1 MGKVTGFLEI
11 DRQVAKYQPA
21 SDRIRHFREFTIPM
35 SDQEVQKQSAR
46 CMDCG
51 IPYCH
56 GPTGCPVHNQI
67 PDWNDLVYNGNWDEA
82 IRNLHSTN
90 NFPEFTGRVCPAPC
104 EEACTLNLEDVPVAI
119 KTVEQA
125 IADKAYEMGYIV
137 PQPAVTKTGKKVAVI
152 GSGPAGMAAAQQLA
166 RAGHEVHVYE
176 RESKPGGLLR
186 YGIPDFKMEKNFIDR
201 RVEQMRGEGVT
212 FHCGVNVGVDVAV
225 QKLVDENDAVLYCG
239 GSETPRDAGIPGV
252 EFFGVHDAMPY
263 LVQQNRRVG
272 RENIDSVGWPSEPIL
287 AGGKHVVV
295 VGGGDTASDCVG
307 TAFRQGAVKVTQLDI
322 RPQPPE
328 KEDKLAVWPFWATKM
343 RTSSSQAEGAVREF
357 QVATLEFVGD
367 EDGNLT
373 GVKCCQVDER
383 RKPIAGTE
391 FIIKADLAFIA
402 IGFRGPFADSVLKDL
417 GEKLTV
423 NTDRR
428 GSTNVVANE
437 RDYRTS
443 VDKLWAAGDI
453 RRGQSLVV
461 WAIREGRQAARAI
474 DEALMG
480 STGAAAVGCLGHN
493 PRLRE
498 KVRRKGAPHP
508 AAATFSPQAGRRDK
522 GHQLRSSVIYS
533 AARPIRRAKVAVA
546 LRSAACFCP
555 LIEYD

>member
-1 MGKVTGFLEI
+1 VGKVTGFLEI
-11 DRQVAKYQPA
+11 DRQVGKYQPA

-35 SDQEVQKQSAR
+35 SDQEVEKQAAR

-51 IPYCH
+51 IPFCH

-67 PDWNDLVYNGNWDEA
+67 PDWNDLVFNGKWEEA

-104 EEACTLNLEDVPVAI
+104 EEACTLNLEDIPVAI

-137 PQPAVTKTGKKVAVI
+137 PQPATVKSGKSVGVI

-166 RAGHEVHVYE
+166 RAGHDVTVYE
-176 RESKPGGLLR
+176 RESRPGGLLR

-201 RVEQMRGEGVT
+201 RVEQMKGEGVT
-212 FHCGVNVGVDVAV
+212 FQCSVNVGVDVKIETLLA
-225 QKLVDENDAVLYCG
+225 QHDAVLYCG

-252 EFFGVHDAMPY
+252 EFAGVHDAMPY
-263 LVQQNRRVG
+263 LVQQNRRLG
-272 RENIDSVGWPSEPIL
+272 RENIDSVGWPSSPIL

-307 TAFRQGAVKVTQLDI
+307 TAFRQGAVRVTQLDI

-328 KEDKLAVWPFWATKM
+328 KEDKLAVWPYWATKM

-357 QVATLEFVGD
+357 QAATLEFVG
-367 EDGNLT
+367 EDGILT

-383 RKPIAGTE
+383 RRPIAGTE

-402 IGFRGPFADSVLKDL
+402 IGFRGPFQDSLIAEL
-417 GEKLTV
+417 GDSLTLS
-423 NTDRR
+423 TDKR
-428 GSTNVVANE
+428 GSTNVAANE
-437 RDYRTS
+437 RDYKTS
-443 VDKLWAAGDI
+443 VDKLWTAGDV

-474 DEALMG
+474 DETLMG
-480 STGAAAVGCLGHN
+480 SSTL
-493 PRLRE
+493 PR
-498 KVRRKGAPHP
+498 
-508 AAATFSPQAGRRDK
+508 
-522 GHQLRSSVIYS
+522 
-533 AARPIRRAKVAVA
+533 
-546 LRSAACFCP
+546 
-555 LIEYD
+555 